1 MTSEPDRPV
10 DCPDETESAGLEERI
25 DAVERALT
33 GDDTELTDIGDEAA
47 AAAERETL
55 AKRLDSVEERIEE
68 LEAAT
73 QAVRGYAGAIRSVNR
88 EVERRADLALAR
100 ATEARDDGRTADTL
114 RSEETSP
121 SEDTLR
127 SKDMPRSEE
136 TPRSEDM
143 PRLDDGRSGG
153 RGTSEPPSVERE
165 AGSPEIPSDSAIEAA
180 IPDDGPTA
188 DRGHGSDTPN
198 RTDLEGGEAGE
209 NGSGGGP
216 LERLRDAL

>member
-1 MTSEPDRPV
+1 MTSEPDPTAEGAV
-10 DCPDETESAGLEERI
+10 ETGFEERL

-33 GDDTELTDIGDEAA
+33 GSDMEVTDVDGGAA

-100 ATEARDDGRTADTL
+100 ATDARDAARPRDQPGTGRDEIGTGPRDVDAADEL
-114 RSEETSP
+114 RAT
-121 SEDTLR
+121 D
-127 SKDMPRSEE
+127 
-136 TPRSEDM
+136 
-143 PRLDDGRSGG
+143 
-153 RGTSEPPSVERE
+153 RGTN
-165 AGSPEIPSDSAIEAA
+165 APEVPTDAAIEAA
-180 IPDDGPTA
+180 IPGDDHATG
-188 DRGHGSDTPN
+188 RNHGSDARN
-198 RTDLEGGEAGE
+198 RGSCEDHGPDEE
-209 NGSGGGP
+209 NSDEGP